1 MSEITRLNAVVRRD
15 LRPVVVQF
23 LSGFQV
29 PDALVRKKLGEVRGG
44 IRPDV
49 INAVV
54 TDSLRVRAAQT
65 AIDWWHKPH
74 YDSSTHGTLDEALAR
89 VESSLGTPGPGAAT
103 PLREGAPAGRRSAP
117 LTRSPAGAT
126 QRSRASRGYDA
137 QRGAA
142 QALGSAAFQSASKGA
157 SSSRPIAGCS

>member
-1 MSEITRLNAVVRRD
+1 MFAIELDEARGFAALWLGPPPTSGDWEAYLNEIKRLNAVVRRD

-89 VESSLGTPGPGAAT
+89 VESSLGRPAPELRGLCERVLRRVGA
-103 PLREGAPAGRRSAP
+103 PLR
-117 LTRSPAGAT
+117 
-126 QRSRASRGYDA
+126 
-137 QRGAA
+137 
-142 QALGSAAFQSASKGA
+142 
-157 SSSRPIAGCS
+157 